1 MRVRADGSR
10 RCGRERRS
18 MSATWSPMR
27 RPGALMRSPS
37 RPRSEDQEERCG
49 GPSRQGSPFRCSK
62 TWWRAPFGRLRR
74 ARNFWARSNTRVF
87 EPFFTTKAKGTG
99 TGLGLATVYGIV
111 KQSGGFIDV
120 ASQPGHGATFR
131 IYLPQV
137 LERVEAAMLPQV
149 AAIPSHGSETIL
161 MAEDESTIREL
172 VSEVLRAQGYRIM
185 AARDVAEAI
194 RISQECQ
201 ARNTPIHLLLTDV
214 VMPGGSGRELAE
226 RLGAVMPDTKVLYM
240 SGYTDDAILQHGL
253 SQAEVAFLRKPFTP
267 DALARKIRE
276 VLDKTEA
283 GKT

>member
-1 MRVRADGSR
+1 
-10 RCGRERRS
+10 
-18 MSATWSPMR
+18 
-27 RPGALMRSPS
+27 
-37 RPRSEDQEERCG
+37 
-49 GPSRQGSPFRCSK
+49 
-62 TWWRAPFGRLRR
+62 
-74 ARNFWARSNTRVF
+74 
-87 EPFFTTKAKGTG
+87 
-99 TGLGLATVYGIV
+99 
-111 KQSGGFIDV
+111 
-120 ASQPGHGATFR
+120 
-131 IYLPQV
+131 
-137 LERVEAAMLPQV
+137 
-149 AAIPSHGSETIL
+149 